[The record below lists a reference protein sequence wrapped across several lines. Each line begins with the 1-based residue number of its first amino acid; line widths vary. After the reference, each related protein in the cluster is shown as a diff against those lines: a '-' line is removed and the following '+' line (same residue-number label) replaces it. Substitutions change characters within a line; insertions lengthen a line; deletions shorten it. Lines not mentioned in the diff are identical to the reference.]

1 MTSRT
6 AATRSSLAAG
16 IKLAIF
22 SVISL
27 LTTGLLVVIMGNI
40 GLGAGKTYDAIFTN
54 ASTLE
59 KGDDVRVAG
68 VSVGEVKKVE
78 HYERTMAKVTFRIDA
93 DIELTTAST
102 AEIRFLN
109 LVGDRYMALEQ
120 GQPGR
125 PTRTPSTRATPSRC
139 SRPVPSLD
147 LTVLFD
153 GFKPLF
159 QALTPDQVNE
169 LSMNLVQVLQGE
181 GGTVRGL
188 LEHTAS
194 LTTAL
199 ANRDQLI
206 GSVVTNLSETLDT
219 VNRRHVQLSDLVIE
233 LKDWMRDLAR
243 DRKTIGGSLDNI
255 SDLTVTVADLLRRG
269 RPLLKR
275 DITALHD
282 LAKLL
287 NDPDQRAEV
296 VDLLDR
302 MPEVM
307 SDQIRTG
314 TYGSWYQYY
323 VCAASVRLDL
333 PVLGSIP
340 IIDQIESMFS
350 QLRVQ
355 VHRSEVS
362 GPMKNNDARIMRLGV
377 ITLVVMAVDLGCHL
391 QPVEVPGLPRHD
403 LLRRVQRRQ
412 RHPQGQHRPGRRDPG
427 RPGQR
432 RHPRRGPGDREVR
445 DRRRRRRV
453 RSRLQGLDRGAQ
465 PARGEVPR
473 PGARRGGRARER
485 RARSRSRTPRR
496 PTTSSACSAT

>member
-1 MTSRT
+1 MTSSHSRNRVF
-6 AATRSSLAAG
+6 AAAG

-40 GLGAGKTYDAIFTN
+40 GLGAGKTYEAIFTT

-78 HYERTMAKVTFRIDA
+78 HHERAMAKVTFRVDA
-93 DIELTTAST
+93 DIDLTTAST

-120 GQPGR
+120 GRGEDDAEPLDEGDTI
-125 PTRTPSTRATPSRC
+125 PVENTR
-139 SRPVPSLD
+139 PSLD
-147 LTVLFD
+147 LTVLFN

-159 QALTPDQVNE
+159 QALAPDQVNE

-194 LTTAL
+194 LTTTL
-199 ANRDQLI
+199 ADRDQLI
-206 GSVVTNLSETLDT
+206 GEVVTNLSETLDT
-219 VNRRHVQLSDLVIE
+219 VNRRREQLSTLVIE

-243 DRKTIGGSLDNI
+243 DRTTIGGSLDNI

-275 DITALHD
+275 DVAALHD

-287 NDPDQRAEV
+287 NDPSQRAEV
-296 VDLLDR
+296 VDLLER

-323 VCAASVRLDL
+323 VCASSVKIDL
-333 PVLGSIP
+333 PVLPDIP
-340 IIDQIESMFS
+340 IINQIEDAFS
-350 QLRVQ
+350 
-355 VHRSEVS
+355 SYEF
-362 GPMKNNDARIMRLGV
+362 A
-377 ITLVVMAVDLGCHL
+377 
-391 QPVEVPGLPRHD
+391 
-403 LLRRVQRRQ
+403 
-412 RHPQGQHRPGRRDPG
+412 
-427 RPGQR
+427 
-432 RHPRRGPGDREVR
+432 
-445 DRRRRRRV
+445 
-453 RSRLQGLDRGAQ
+453 
-465 PARGEVPR
+465 
-473 PGARRGGRARER
+473 
-485 RARSRSRTPRR
+485 
-496 PTTSSACSAT
+496 SSAPRCQDR

>member
-1 MTSRT
+1 MTSHHSRN
-6 AATRSSLAAG
+6 AVFAAAG

-27 LTTGLLVVIMGNI
+27 LTTGMLVVIMGNI

-78 HYERTMAKVTFRIDA
+78 HYERAMAKVTFRIDA

-102 AEIRFLN
+102 AEIRFVN

-120 GQPGR
+120 GSQASQADILDEGD
-125 PTRTPSTRATPSRC
+125 TI
-139 SRPVPSLD
+139 PVQQTKPSLD
-147 LTVLFD
+147 LTVLFN

-199 ANRDQLI
+199 ADRDQLI
-206 GSVVTNLSETLDT
+206 GEVVTNLSETLDT
-219 VNRRHVQLSDLVIE
+219 VNRRHEQLSTLVIE
-233 LKDWMRDLAR
+233 LKDWMKDLAT
-243 DRKTIGGSLDNI
+243 DRRTIGGSLDNI

-275 DITALHD
+275 DIAALHD

-287 NDPDQRAEV
+287 NDPDQRSEI

-323 VCAASVRLDL
+323 VCGASVRLNL
-333 PVLGSIP
+333 PVLGEIP
-340 IIDQIESMFS
+340 IIDQIESQFS
-350 QLRVQ
+350 HFEFQ
-355 VHRSEVS
+355 S
-362 GPMKNNDARIMRLGV
+362 KA
-377 ITLVVMAVDLGCHL
+377 
-391 QPVEVPGLPRHD
+391 PRC
-403 LLRRVQRRQ
+403 Q
-412 RHPQGQHRPGRRDPG
+412 
-427 RPGQR
+427 
-432 RHPRRGPGDREVR
+432 DR
-445 DRRRRRRV
+445 
-453 RSRLQGLDRGAQ
+453 
-465 PARGEVPR
+465 
-473 PGARRGGRARER
+473 
-485 RARSRSRTPRR
+485 
-496 PTTSSACSAT
+496 